1 MEHQPDKYAELM
13 ARLQKRMASWDP
25 LPTVL
30 FSGLDQGVQAFQAL
44 QRAAHIGKVVL
55 EVPARIAFGLLMVF

>member
-1 MEHQPDKYAELM
+1 M
-13 ARLQKRMASWDP
+13 
-25 LPTVL
+25 L